1 MQFWKVHGTRNDFV
15 LVDETEEE
23 VVPESDKPD
32 FARWACNRRSGIG
45 ADGVVFIRSDPPSVE
60 MRVFNRDGSEAEF
73 CGNAAR
79 CVVKYVTEVRGENVK
94 VLRTLSGVHR
104 VVVLGGWI
112 AVEVPEAEIK
122 KVVELGYEVDAGVPH
137 FVRLT
142 ERDPVRDFRS
152 LTDDA
157 KAIFSEYESIGG
169 VNVTY
174 AAPSVEEL
182 RVRTFERGVGW
193 TPACG
198 SGVVAASL
206 VYSEIFGPFDE
217 VSVRTAGGS
226 LRVSLSDGPLLIGTA
241 EIVYKGE
248 LRGDWR
254 ENTDHQRRRYSLSR
268 SPSGCPRLQKCR

>member
-1 MQFWKVHGTRNDFV
+1 MRFWKVHGARNDFV
-15 LVDETEEE
+15 LIDETEGEA
-23 VVPESDKPD
+23 VPESDKPD
-32 FARWACNRRSGIG
+32 FARWACDRRSGIG
-45 ADGVVFIRSDPPSVE
+45 ADGVVFVRSDPPSVK
-60 MRVFNRDGSEAEF
+60 MRIFNRDGSEAEF

-94 VLRTLSGVHR
+94 VLRTLSGTHR
-104 VVVLGGWI
+104 VDVRGGWI
-112 AVEVPEAEIK
+112 AVEVPGAEIK
-122 KVVELGYEVDAGVPH
+122 NVVELGYEVDAGVPH

-142 ERDPVRDFRS
+142 ERDPIRDFGS
-152 LTDDA
+152 LTEEA
-157 KAIFSEYESIGG
+157 ETIFSEYEPRGG

-174 AAPSVEEL
+174 AAPSVREL

-206 VYSEIFGPFDE
+206 VYSEIFGPLEE
-217 VSVRTAGGS
+217 VNVRTAGGR

-254 ENTDHQRRRYSLSR
+254 ENTDHQRRWHSISR
-268 SPSGCPRLQKCR
+268 SPSGHPCL